1 MRASARATPRRGI
14 RGRARRKSEK
24 VSKTNQP
31 CGCISRRGAASSCGS
46 RPSGPGWSYRAAA
59 SISATVCPAA
69 PSWGAEACTPRDAE
83 CKGRGGGETNL
94 LLRGF
99 SLTKTRQFHV
109 RARFNVNCADSEL
122 SPDRARTAPA
132 GMRRNRDGML
142 PGSPGSS
149 GSPGYMH
156 PAGGSPSKASVDES
170 PLVRPGS
177 IIHPIPE
184 RARNCASPF
193 EAHAAPT

>member
-109 RARFNVNCADSEL
+109 KLDSTSTARILNCLQTGRAPRLQACGGTETACSRAR
-122 SPDRARTAPA
+122 PGAPEVP
-132 GMRRNRDGML
+132 GTYTL
-142 PGSPGSS
+142 P
-149 GSPGYMH
+149 
-156 PAGGSPSKASVDES
+156 A
-170 PLVRPGS
+170 
-177 IIHPIPE
+177 
-184 RARNCASPF
+184 
-193 EAHAAPT
+193 AAPRRPRWMRAPWCVPVRSSTRFRK

>member
-1 MRASARATPRRGI
+1 M
-14 RGRARRKSEK
+14 
-24 VSKTNQP
+24 
-31 CGCISRRGAASSCGS
+31 
-46 RPSGPGWSYRAAA
+46 
-59 SISATVCPAA
+59 
-69 PSWGAEACTPRDAE
+69 
-83 CKGRGGGETNL
+83 
-94 LLRGF
+94 LRGF
-99 SLTKTRQFHV
+99 ADENSPISRHESGFV
-109 RARFNVNCADSEL
+109 VNCADSEL

-193 EAHAAPT
+193 FEAHAAPT